1 MEILKKVVLSIG
13 MNDKDEHKQII
24 ADLEAHEIIMKSV
37 ASAGIIG
44 GTLIFFTTKSGNIG
58 MYNGEIEKS
67 CELVLYDVARENV
80 LVLCDILKMALN
92 QESVAVEVVKNIDVM
107 FI

>member
-1 MEILKKVVLSIG
+1 MELLKKVVLSIG

-24 ADLEAHEIIMKSV
+24 TDLEAHEIIMKSV

-44 GTLIFFTTKSGNIG
+44 GTLKSGNIG